1 MQGETSEY
9 WGSPIAEEGTCDRQ
23 HEAETNKTFSG
34 SREEAYNPLI
44 SQHQMADGPLYPH
57 LRSSVSFTTGF
68 EKKLD

>member
-1 MQGETSEY
+1 M
-9 WGSPIAEEGTCDRQ
+9 CDRQ
-23 HEAETNKTFSG
+23 HEAETNKTLSG

-57 LRSSVSFTTGF
+57 LRLSVSFTTSF